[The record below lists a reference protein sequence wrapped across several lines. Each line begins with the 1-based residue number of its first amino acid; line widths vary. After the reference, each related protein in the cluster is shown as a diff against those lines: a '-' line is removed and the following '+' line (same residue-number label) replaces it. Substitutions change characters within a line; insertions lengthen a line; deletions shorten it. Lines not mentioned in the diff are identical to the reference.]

1 MLPNKIKCILT
12 FFDLFGYNT
21 GSTILSKKQ
30 KIAFIICLV
39 HILLS
44 IRITITQFDSISWSS
59 YGFLQILN
67 QCLQYSVALF
77 TIFFTIFDA
86 IVHRKAHK
94 RFWIIV
100 QCIDEN
106 FYSQSRFRFGC
117 YIIKFVEHFSM
128 MSLCTF
134 LLTTVSN
141 NIFFIMI
148 CVIDI
153 ISEVRVFYYIFCLE
167 ILYFQLKMI
176 EIEMKTIQNSLKQ
189 IKQERL
195 DSTKLSVS
203 SIHYSFE
210 LKRLKWI
217 RGYFGCVYEMA
228 NILNDI
234 FGWSHVAAFLFQ
246 FNQLLTDL
254 NWMYMD
260 DMSTSSTVQ
269 SIGKIF

>member
-1 MLPNKIKCILT
+1 MLPKKIECILI

-44 IRITITQFDSISWSS
+44 IFVTITQFFSIPWSS
-59 YGFLQILN
+59 YGFMEILN
-67 QCLQYSVALF
+67 QCLQCSVALF

-106 FYSQSRFRFGC
+106 YSQSKFTFGC
-117 YIIKFVEHFSM
+117 YFIKFVEHFSM

-134 LLTTVSN
+134 LLTTISN
-141 NIFFIMI
+141 NTFFIII

-153 ISEVRVFYYIFCLE
+153 ISKVRVFYYIFCLE

-176 EIEMKTIQNSLKQ
+176 EIEMKIIQKSLKQ
-189 IKQERL
+189 IKQEHL
-195 DSTKLSVS
+195 DSMKLSKS

-217 RGYFGCVYEMA
+217 RGYFGCIYEMA

-246 FNQLLTDL
+246 FHQLLTDL
-254 NWMYMD
+254 NWMYMVD
-260 DMSTSSTVQ
+260 TSQFSTIQ
-269 SIGKIF
+269 FIGKII

>member
-1 MLPNKIKCILT
+1 MLPNKIKYILT
-12 FFDLFGYNT
+12 LFDFFGYNT

-30 KIAFIICLV
+30 IIAFIICLV

-44 IRITITQFDSISWSS
+44 IFVTMTQFVSIAWSS

-67 QCLQYSVALF
+67 LCLQYSVALF

-86 IVHRKAHK
+86 IAHRKAHK
-94 RFWIIV
+94 RFWILV

-106 FYSQSRFRFGC
+106 FYSQSKFRFGC

-134 LLTTVSN
+134 LLTLVSN
-141 NIFFIMI
+141 NTFFIII

-176 EIEMKTIQNSLKQ
+176 EIEMKIIQNSLKKM
-189 IKQERL
+189 KQEQL
-195 DSTKLSVS
+195 NSIKLSVS
-203 SIHYSFE
+203 SIRCSFE

-246 FNQLLTDL
+246 FYQLLTDL

-260 DMSTSSTVQ
+260 DMTTSSAIQ